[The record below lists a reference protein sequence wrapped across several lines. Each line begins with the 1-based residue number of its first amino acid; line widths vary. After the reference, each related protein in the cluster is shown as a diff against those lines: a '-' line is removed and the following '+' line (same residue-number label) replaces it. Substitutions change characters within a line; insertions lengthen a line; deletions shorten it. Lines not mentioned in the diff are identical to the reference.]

1 MRTTMCGLVRL
12 YCYMNGVTNV
22 FDYPVK
28 EARQQRKRLSQ
39 EGWVVYHSVVV

>member
-1 MRTTMCGLVRL
+1 MCGLVRL

-39 EGWVVYHSVVV
+39 EGWIVYHSVVV